1 MSKIIIIQFTG
12 ASHAIMNRVNALWTL
27 IDTSAIEN
35 ESGCTTVG
43 TDNHKSDFKNT
54 RDEII
59 TRIDDKEWKDVIYD
73 SFTQDTITDKVP
85 TINNTETPKSEPKG
99 HNQIEQMSDKYNNN
113 IRNVNKD
120 KISVTKTNI
129 GKPIQNGN

>member
-1 MSKIIIIQFTG
+1 MAKIIIIQFTG

-35 ESGCTTVG
+35 ESGCITDG
-43 TDNHKSDFKNT
+43 TDNHKIDFKNT

-59 TRIDDKEWKDVIYD
+59 TRIDDKESKDVIYD
-73 SFTQDTITDKVP
+73 SFIQDTNTDKVP
-85 TINNTETPKSEPKG
+85 TINNTKAPKIEPKG